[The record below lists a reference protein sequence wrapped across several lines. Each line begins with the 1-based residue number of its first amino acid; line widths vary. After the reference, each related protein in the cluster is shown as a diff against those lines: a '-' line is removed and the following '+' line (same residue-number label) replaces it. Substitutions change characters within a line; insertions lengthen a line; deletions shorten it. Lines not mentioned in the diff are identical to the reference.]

1 MSSSSGFQAMPGWY
15 WPDDHP
21 TEEQTGPSSQ
31 PEQPTSGSSTA
42 GASPRAGQGTQS
54 RRRHWPP
61 RQCRICLETVH
72 PTFNVPSE
80 NLPGFFQST
89 PNVTY
94 EDESGRLIRP
104 CLCKGSSKYVH
115 EACLQ
120 AWRHADP
127 SYGRRNYWQ
136 CPTCGFKYR
145 LARLGAGRFV
155 ASVAAQI
162 TLTVLILIMVV
173 FLLGFVADP
182 IINMY
187 LDPWSYVLPWSSGRT
202 DYYRYEDDEPS
213 TWTEHFAK
221 GFTGMGV
228 IGFLKVILASP
239 FYFRMGGG
247 RGRQTG
253 RDRYE
258 QISWIII
265 LIGVATF
272 LVAIYKGVRAWS
284 RRTLEKAGERVMDV
298 QGDDDDDDE

>member
-1 MSSSSGFQAMPGWY
+1 
-15 WPDDHP
+15 
-21 TEEQTGPSSQ
+21 
-31 PEQPTSGSSTA
+31 
-42 GASPRAGQGTQS
+42 
-54 RRRHWPP
+54 
-61 RQCRICLETVH
+61 
-72 PTFNVPSE
+72 
-80 NLPGFFQST
+80 
-89 PNVTY
+89 
-94 EDESGRLIRP
+94 
-104 CLCKGSSKYVH
+104 
-115 EACLQ
+115 
-120 AWRHADP
+120 
-127 SYGRRNYWQ
+127 
-136 CPTCGFKYR
+136 
-145 LARLGAGRFV
+145 
-155 ASVAAQI
+155 
-162 TLTVLILIMVV
+162 MVV

-272 LVAIYKGVRAWS
+272 LVVRVPPSFSCTKSHS
-284 RRTLEKAGERVMDV
+284 RPGNLQRRPCMESSHS
-298 QGDDDDDDE
+298 